1 MMKPLSDEVLVA
13 YADDELPPAERAAV
27 ERRLAHDAEARD
39 RLAAFTS
46 TGQWLARAYDDTLRE
61 PVPEALLATV
71 REAQHPA
78 APAAAAEARRRS
90 FWQRLRDPGWRSVWP
105 AIGGMG
111 GGMGVGLATGI
122 ALMLAWPGTDPVA
135 PDLGELVG
143 RALESAAGGEPVRF
157 ELADVTL
164 EVTPIGTL
172 RTGAGEI
179 CREFTQ
185 AQGVAGEAPVVTH
198 GVACR
203 ADEPALWQTV
213 ARLELL
219 PPAADSPGFGLA
231 SAAPQLVLDALVGS
245 LGEVE
250 HLPADV
256 ERELLAAGWR

>member
-1 MMKPLSDEVLVA
+1 MMKPLSDEILVA
-13 YADDELPPAERAAV
+13 YADDELPAAERAVV

-61 PVPEALLATV
+61 PVPEALLAAI
-71 REAQHPA
+71 REARDPA
-78 APAAAAEARRRS
+78 APGAAAQRS
-90 FWQRLRDPGWRSVWP
+90 LWQRLRDPGWRSVWP

-111 GGMGVGLATGI
+111 VGLATGI
-122 ALMLAWPGTDPVA
+122 ALMLASPGTDPVA
-135 PDLGELVG
+135 PDFADLVG
-143 RALESAAGGEPVRF
+143 RALETAAGGEPVRF
-157 ELADVTL
+157 ELAGETL

-172 RTGAGEI
+172 RTAAGEI

-185 AQGVAGEAPVVTH
+185 LQGVVGEAPVVTH

-203 ADEPALWQTV
+203 ADEPAMWQTV
-213 ARLELL
+213 ARLELP
-219 PPAADSPGFGLA
+219 PPAADGPGFGLA
-231 SAAPQLVLDALVGS
+231 SAAPQPVLDALVDS

-256 ERELLAAGWR
+256 ERDLLQAGWR

>member
-1 MMKPLSDEVLVA
+1 MMKPLSDEILVA
-13 YADDELPPAERAAV
+13 YADDELPAAERAVV

-61 PVPEALLATV
+61 PVPEALLAAI
-71 REAQHPA
+71 RAARDPA
-78 APAAAAEARRRS
+78 APAAAAEARQRS
-90 FWQRLRDPGWRSVWP
+90 FWPV
-105 AIGGMG
+105 MG
-111 GGMGVGLATGI
+111 GTGVGLATGI
-122 ALMLAWPGTDPVA
+122 VLMLALAGTDPVT
-135 PDLGELVG
+135 PDLADLVG
-143 RALESAAGGEPVRF
+143 RALENAAGGEPMRF
-157 ELADVTL
+157 ELADETL

-172 RTGAGEI
+172 RTAAGEI

-185 AQGVAGEAPVVTH
+185 LQGVVGEAPVVTH

-203 ADEPALWQTV
+203 ADEPAMWQTV
-213 ARLELL
+213 ARLELP

-231 SAAPQLVLDALVGS
+231 SAAPQLVLDALVDS

-256 ERELLAAGWR
+256 ERDLLQAGWR

>member
-1 MMKPLSDEVLVA
+1 MMKPLSDEILVA
-13 YADDELPPAERAAV
+13 YADDELPAAERAVV

-61 PVPEALLATV
+61 PVPEALLAAI
-71 REAQHPA
+71 RAARDPA
-78 APAAAAEARRRS
+78 APAAAAEARQRS

-105 AIGGMG
+105 VMG
-111 GGMGVGLATGI
+111 GTGVGLATGI
-122 ALMLAWPGTDPVA
+122 VLMLALAGTDPVT
-135 PDLGELVG
+135 PDLADLVG
-143 RALESAAGGEPVRF
+143 RALENAAGGEPMRF
-157 ELADVTL
+157 ELADETL

-172 RTGAGEI
+172 RTAAGEI

-185 AQGVAGEAPVVTH
+185 LQGVVGEAPVVTH

-203 ADEPALWQTV
+203 ADEPAMWQTV
-213 ARLELL
+213 ARLELP

-231 SAAPQLVLDALVGS
+231 SAAPQLVLDALVDS

-250 HLPADV
+250 HLPTDV
-256 ERELLAAGWR
+256 ERDLLQAGWR